1 MTTND
6 LLKHF
11 SPATLAHLA
20 AELIATHATP
30 SNNGRGLAFA
40 TEDAWHAFSQIVVAG
55 CDQIGVELFYPMI
68 DEARAAL
75 AN

>member
-1 MTTND
+1 MTTNE

-40 TEDAWHAFSQIVVAG
+40 TEDAWHAFSQIVTAG
-55 CDQIGVELFYPMI
+55 CDRIGVERFLSLI
-68 DEARAAL
+68 HI
-75 AN
+75 